1 MGVANFLRVRE
12 SNPQLNL
19 LLSLEARPNLFDG
32 VIVDFLAVCGKE
44 KSQEDEMLQSKGP
57 QSSKCRAEF
66 QSAGSYLAESWM
78 RNIIHGNGS
87 NSLVSTETPVHAPMQ
102 IVEGDTGGS
111 VAEFNENGGELV
123 LCTNVSGIII
133 NLADAATPSLS
144 NCSDEIENFT
154 DDATNE
160 DEADEPSSEDMRMLL
175 EVEELERLELAKQK
189 KKGKSK
195 VFDSDDEGH
204 DTSYTNGFSEGTPDE
219 DEDWEYEG
227 WSHLMA
233 HDIPPGSS
241 TPAAVVQPEVAKIE
255 NTATATRD
263 ISEAVLGYHRDHV
276 KRTDVEGNSSEEN
289 DSVLGFSDGEPVFD
303 DCYNLMVL
311 FQRLVKRM
319 LST

>member
-1 MGVANFLRVRE
+1 
-12 SNPQLNL
+12 
-19 LLSLEARPNLFDG
+19 
-32 VIVDFLAVCGKE
+32 
-44 KSQEDEMLQSKGP
+44 
-57 QSSKCRAEF
+57 
-66 QSAGSYLAESWM
+66 
-78 RNIIHGNGS
+78 
-87 NSLVSTETPVHAPMQ
+87 
-102 IVEGDTGGS
+102 
-111 VAEFNENGGELV
+111 
-123 LCTNVSGIII
+123 
-133 NLADAATPSLS
+133 
-144 NCSDEIENFT
+144 
-154 DDATNE
+154 
-160 DEADEPSSEDMRMLL
+160 MLL